1 LIFIPSK
8 RFLRGAESSATAACA
23 RPTSRPDVRPETGQ
37 KEGNMKITN
46 LAKTVVL
53 GLALLLA
60 TGAFASNKTSVH
72 FDEAVDVNGQQL
84 PAGNYNV
91 HWTGSGSNVELS
103 FLQGKKEVA
112 KVSAK
117 MIDLDSRSAEDAAV
131 IDHTSGKAAVS
142 QIRFAGKKSAISLTG
157 SDQASMS
164 H

>member
-1 LIFIPSK
+1 
-8 RFLRGAESSATAACA
+8 
-23 RPTSRPDVRPETGQ
+23 
-37 KEGNMKITN
+37 MKFTN

-91 HWTGSGSNVELS
+91 HWTGSGSNLELS

-112 KVSAK
+112 KASAK
-117 MIDLDSRSAEDAAV
+117 MIDLDNRSAEDAAV
-131 IDHTSGKAAVS
+131 IDHTGGKAAVS

-157 SDQASMS
+157 YDQASMS